1 MKKKIAL
8 MSTHAARRSMPA
20 HGDAPAP
27 HAGLRG
33 LLLDLDGTLIRGG
46 APIDGA
52 VAFVARHQSNLA
64 IVSNNSSDTP
74 KTLATQLRR
83 LGFSINP
90 QQIFL
95 AGTVAVEQIAALHQG
110 ARLMLLGSSAL
121 KGFAAQEG
129 LILDDQDPELV
140 LIARDESFDY
150 GKLARSANAIRRGA
164 KFYVT
169 NADVSHP
176 GAGDWLVPEA
186 GALMLAVMGIAG
198 RSPDRVFGKPHGL
211 LLSRAMAFLGLRDH
225 ETVMIGDNPA
235 TDGLGASEAGVGYVE
250 VGDRA
255 GRTIADLVF

>member
-1 MKKKIAL
+1 VKKKIAP
-8 MSTHAARRSMPA
+8 MSIPTARRSMAA
-20 HGDAPAP
+20 HAEAPAP
-27 HAGLRG
+27 HAALRG

-46 APIDGA
+46 APIAGA

-74 KTLATQLRR
+74 KTLAAQLRR

-95 AGTVAVEQIAALHQG
+95 AGAVAVEQIAALHQG
-110 ARLMLLGSSAL
+110 ARLMLLGSTAL
-121 KGFAAQEG
+121 KTFATQEG
-129 LILDDQDPELV
+129 LILDDQNPELV

-176 GAGDWLVPEA
+176 GAEDWLVPEA
-186 GALMLAVMGIAG
+186 GALMLAVMGIVG

-225 ETVMIGDNPA
+225 EAVMIGDNPA